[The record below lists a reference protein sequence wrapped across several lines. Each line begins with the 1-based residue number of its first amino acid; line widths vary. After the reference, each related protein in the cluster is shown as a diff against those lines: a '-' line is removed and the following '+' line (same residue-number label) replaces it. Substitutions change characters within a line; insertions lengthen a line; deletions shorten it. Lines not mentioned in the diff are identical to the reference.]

1 MFLYCSGDDEATRF
15 EKEKRDLKRSGET
28 ASKQA
33 ELNAL
38 LATPLIQSGF
48 SGKYPTMTG
57 KLELPKSLE
66 GSQVY
71 SQFQNLVDYIS
82 FLVWLENYHAVVRFN
97 NPTIILVCP
106 VVQNTRKIRLY
117 DFFCRICSEICHRQT
132 NNRGP
137 WLEKPAEVKAV
148 RSQLEKS

>member
-1 MFLYCSGDDEATRF
+1 MLIVNCSGDDEATRF

-57 KLELPKSLE
+57 KLELPKSLAE
-66 GSQVY
+66 SAAKSAIDRLTTEVRD
-71 SQFQNLVDYIS
+71 SKNLLKS
-82 FLVWLENYHAVVRFN
+82 KPSEASLKNR
-97 NPTIILVCP
+97 
-106 VVQNTRKIRLY
+106 RKRKKKKGN
-117 DFFCRICSEICHRQT
+117 QT
-132 NNRGP
+132 N
-137 WLEKPAEVKAV
+137 
-148 RSQLEKS
+148 

>member
-1 MFLYCSGDDEATRF
+1 MFVYCSGDDEATRF

-57 KLELPKSLE
+57 KLELPKSLA

-71 SQFQNLVDYIS
+71 SFKSANPFQSKRYVPI
-82 FLVWLENYHAVVRFN
+82 
-97 NPTIILVCP
+97 P
-106 VVQNTRKIRLY
+106 
-117 DFFCRICSEICHRQT
+117 
-132 NNRGP
+132 
-137 WLEKPAEVKAV
+137 KP
-148 RSQLEKS
+148 S